1 MQGTQCTCDYYCH
14 SIVSQLVSISP
25 MEFRRW
31 EINLAIEKFAYN
43 QHKQHLQL
51 QSKTQVM
58 VNIIS
63 SGEKGQEKMRRDFL
77 PS

>member
-1 MQGTQCTCDYYCH
+1 
-14 SIVSQLVSISP
+14 

-77 PS
+77 PSWNTEISKIGPSAIALG